1 MFFVSQNFE
10 HINKLTRSKQNHKR
24 ISTNGLQLQVPL
36 IQTKTIE
43 YETLV
48 KPLYFHYTSLGLSND
63 VRLSDLYRNRKKYQ
77 R

>member
-10 HINKLTRSKQNHKR
+10 HINKLTGSKQNHKR
-24 ISTNGLQLQVPL
+24 ISTNSLQLQVPL

-48 KPLYFHYTSLGLSND
+48 KPLYFHY
-63 VRLSDLYRNRKKYQ
+63 VRHWDK
-77 R
+77 

>member
-10 HINKLTRSKQNHKR
+10 HINKLTGSKQNYKR
-24 ISTNGLQLQVPL
+24 ISTNSLQLKVPL

-48 KPLYFHYTSLGLSND
+48 KPLYFHY
-63 VRLSDLYRNRKKYQ
+63 VRHWD
-77 R
+77 